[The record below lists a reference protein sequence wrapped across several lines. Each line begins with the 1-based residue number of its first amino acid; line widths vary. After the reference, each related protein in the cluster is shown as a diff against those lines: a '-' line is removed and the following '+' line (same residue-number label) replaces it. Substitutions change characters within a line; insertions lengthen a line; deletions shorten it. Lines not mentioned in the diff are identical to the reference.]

1 VQGVPLYVI
10 NGKLAVSGAKE
21 PRDFLA
27 AFQQAGASSYDEGNV
42 CKIGAGGEP
51 SC

>member
-1 VQGVPLYVI
+1 
-10 NGKLAVSGAKE
+10 LAVAGARE
-21 PRDFLA
+21 PSEFLA
-27 AFQQAGASSYDEGNV
+27 AFQQAGASSGDENSV